1 MARSAGAV
9 LVALGILLSRIAG
22 LVRQKA
28 MAHFLGST
36 EAADAFNAAFRIPN
50 LLQNLFGEGALSASF
65 IPVYAAL
72 LAKGDRAAA
81 DRVAGAVGTGLA
93 LICSVL
99 VAVGVGAAPWLVAAI
114 APGFEGPT
122 ADLTVDLVRVLF
134 PGAGLLVVSAW
145 CLGILNSHRKFLLSY
160 AAPVVWNAVM
170 IAALLWLGLR
180 GDPPEALVLP
190 LAWASVVGSALQ
202 FVVQLP
208 SVLALAPGI
217 RPSLSFRDPDVASI
231 ARNFGPAFVSRGVMQ
246 LSSYVDSMVASVL
259 PSGSVAVFGYAQTLY
274 TLPVS
279 LFGIAVTAAELPD
292 LAAIGAGD
300 ADAVGKLRDRLNAG
314 LGRIAF
320 FVIPSAVAFLCVG
333 DAIAAGLFQSGAF
346 GREDALRTWA
356 ALAGSSVG
364 MLAQTW
370 ARLYASTFYALR
382 DTRTPLRMAVV
393 RVCASGGLGFLLAA
407 YGPAALGVDARW
419 GIAGL
424 TLGSGLGGWVEYA
437 LLRRALE
444 RRVGPTGMPARPL
457 ATAWGLAVLSGLVGV
472 GLGRV
477 PLPALPSAVLVCGG
491 FGVVYLG
498 GAAALGMPE
507 VRGLIRRFRR

>member
-1 MARSAGAV
+1 MARSAGAA
-9 LVALGILLSRIAG
+9 LVALGILLSRVAG

-93 LICSVL
+93 LLCSLL
-99 VAVGVGAAPWLVAAI
+99 VAIGVGAAPWLVAAI
-114 APGFEGPT
+114 APGFEGAT
-122 ADLTVDLVRVLF
+122 AARTVALVRVLF

-145 CLGILNSHRKFLLSY
+145 CLGILNSHRRFLLSY
-160 AAPVVWNAVM
+160 AAPVVWNAAM
-170 IAALLWLGLR
+170 IAALLGFGLR
-180 GDPPEALVLP
+180 GAAPDALVLP

-202 FVVQLP
+202 FAVQVP
-208 SVLALAPGI
+208 SVLALAPGL
-217 RPSLSFRDPDVASI
+217 RPSLALRDPDVVAI
-231 ARNFGPAFVSRGVMQ
+231 VRNFGPAFVSRGVLQ

-279 LFGIAVTAAELPD
+279 LFGVAVTAAELPD

-300 ADAVGKLRDRLNAG
+300 ADAVGQLRARLNAG

-320 FVIPSAVAFLCVG
+320 FVVPSSVAFLCLG

-356 ALAGSSVG
+356 ALAGASVG

-370 ARLYASTFYALR
+370 ARLYASTFWALR
-382 DTRTPLRMAVV
+382 DTRTPLRFAAL
-393 RVCASGGLGFLLAA
+393 RVCASGGIGFLLAA
-407 YGPAALGVDARW
+407 HGPAALGLDPRW
-419 GIAGL
+419 GLAGL
-424 TLGSGLGGWVEYA
+424 TLGSGIGGWLEYA

-444 RRVGPTGMPARPL
+444 RRLGPTGMPAGPL
-457 ATAWGLAVLSGLVGV
+457 AKACALAALGGLAGV
-472 GLGRV
+472 ALGRV
-477 PLPALPSAVLVCGG
+477 ALPPLPSAILVCGG
-491 FGVVYLG
+491 FGAVYLG

-507 VRGLIRRFRR
+507 VGGLLRRLRR